1 MKMFVVSKKLLST
14 AFGVAALAVA
24 SLTPA
29 FAQSRSQYG
38 SPLPRYYDAEGA
50 RVWGSW
56 APPPRVSR
64 QRYRRTLF
72 ICTPNGTRLAPDSTE
87 NADRILCPFRMVIE
101 RSNVGFAWSGRR
113 FCAAQQ

>member
-38 SPLPRYYDAEGA
+38 SPLPRYYVAEGA

-56 APPPRVSR
+56 APPTTGQRTALPPHPLYMYAKRHASRARVH
-64 QRYRRTLF
+64 
-72 ICTPNGTRLAPDSTE
+72 
-87 NADRILCPFRMVIE
+87 
-101 RSNVGFAWSGRR
+101 
-113 FCAAQQ
+113 

>member
-38 SPLPRYYDAEGA
+38 SPLPRYYVAEGA

-56 APPPRVSR
+56 APPDHGSADSATAAPSLYVRQTARVSR
-64 QRYRRTLF
+64 PSPLRTR
-72 ICTPNGTRLAPDSTE
+72 TASY
-87 NADRILCPFRMVIE
+87 V
-101 RSNVGFAWSGRR
+101 RSEW
-113 FCAAQQ
+113 